1 MRKPQD
7 DLRYQKTE
15 GLIQRAFRE
24 LMGEMDYGR
33 ITIQKLADRAQINRK
48 TFYLHYS
55 SVDELLLKM
64 QKQIVEEFLEPIKD
78 AKLPGDLEKVVR
90 NCYEASEKADAMNE
104 KILCSRGRFPV
115 ENQQPDGQE
124 FDMFDPADCRYAP
137 WERPYLTAPCE
148 YVAGSHLPPL
158 GRNWAQR
165 ADGRYDTADNPA
177 AVQGPFTV
185 SARLD
190 AVGLEH
196 PL

>member
-137 WERPYLTAPCE
+137 WERPYLTAL
-148 YVAGSHLPPL
+148 VNMSL
-158 GRNWAQR
+158 GAIYRRWVET
-165 ADGRYDTADNPA
+165 GRKKPMEDMIQLT
-177 AVQGPFTV
+177 T
-185 SARLD
+185 RLLSK
-190 AVGLEH
+190 GLSQ
-196 PL
+196 